1 MIDKSIMYYSNK
13 AFSGVLRGAGGRHVE
28 SFINLLHFDETC
40 ENFVPKLYTHD
51 KCLVW
56 YLMPFKSYSISA
68 QTF

>member
-40 ENFVPKLYTHD
+40 ENFVPKLDTYRFNT
-51 KCLVW
+51 
-56 YLMPFKSYSISA
+56 
-68 QTF
+68 